1 MIDSLYK
8 MKKTIKIIAASALA
22 IAFAAA
28 CDHSEVVT
36 DKVNVDLTEA
46 LQDGQKD
53 SVSVNAEVEFPVSDL
68 PDSVKTRITE
78 TIVET
83 AFGSDYA
90 GMEIHA
96 AAEKWSSDYV
106 KEYRETNLEFAK
118 EFESGEPSGGVFNW
132 ENQLNGYF
140 SGRHEDIVSYTVY
153 NYIYSGGAH
162 GTTTEVSVNMNKNT
176 GKLVNEADFFIPG
189 YREALSGILS
199 SHLRDA
205 LPDQESYDALF
216 VKDIEPN
223 GNFKLSEEGITYIY
237 GQYEIGPYYLGIIK
251 VTIPWDELGDLVR
264 EHI

>member
-1 MIDSLYK
+1 
-8 MKKTIKIIAASALA
+8 
-22 IAFAAA
+22 
-28 CDHSEVVT
+28 
-36 DKVNVDLTEA
+36 
-46 LQDGQKD
+46 
-53 SVSVNAEVEFPVSDL
+53 
-68 PDSVKTRITE
+68 
-78 TIVET
+78 
-83 AFGSDYA
+83 
-90 GMEIHA
+90 
-96 AAEKWSSDYV
+96 
-106 KEYRETNLEFAK
+106 
-118 EFESGEPSGGVFNW
+118 
-132 ENQLNGYF
+132 
-140 SGRHEDIVSYTVY
+140 
-153 NYIYSGGAH
+153 
-162 GTTTEVSVNMNKNT
+162 MNRNT